1 MQYTLRNVPPGLD
14 QALRRWAIEEG
25 TTLNEAALRAMI
37 RGLGLGGRPRRQRD
51 LSAIAGSWIEDPEFD
66 RALADQDL
74 IDEDL
79 WK

>member
-1 MQYTLRNVPPGLD
+1 
-14 QALRRWAIEEG
+14 
-25 TTLNEAALRAMI
+25 MI